1 MTKER
6 CEVQKGGE
14 RMFCP
19 FIKDE
24 CRADCVFRCRPRAAS
39 SSMMQD
45 TLTCVL
51 ASRISEMNTEQQDQ
65 LNELIDSVRAID

>member
-1 MTKER
+1 
-6 CEVQKGGE
+6 
-14 RMFCP
+14 MFCP

-24 CRADCVFRCRPRAAS
+24 CRVDCVFRCMPRAAS
-39 SSMMQD
+39 PSMMHD

-65 LNELIDSVRAID
+65 LNELIYSVRAID